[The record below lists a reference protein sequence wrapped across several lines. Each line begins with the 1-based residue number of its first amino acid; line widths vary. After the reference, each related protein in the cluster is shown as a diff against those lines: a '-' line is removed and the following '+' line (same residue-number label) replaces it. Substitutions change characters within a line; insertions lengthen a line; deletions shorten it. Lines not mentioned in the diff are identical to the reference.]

1 MVAATASPAM
11 PATTSEPMVSARN
24 GCTLNR
30 VISTTISGDAD
41 QRRHDQAGP
50 EAGGAAAAWASMRA
64 VMVRLP
70 CRGRRRTNG
79 GDDSGRG
86 AGDEV
91 VHGQVEGECDAGLVV
106 LQRLQGWELRLHET
120 GGHEVSGPSGH
131 PAGDDLSAACQVH
144 ERLLQAGLPQHVP
157 VPGVWRPSS

>member
-1 MVAATASPAM
+1 MAAATASPAM

-30 VISTTISGDAD
+30 VMSTTISAMPISAATT
-41 QRRHDQAGP
+41 RRVP
-50 EAGGAAAAWASMRA
+50 EAGGAADAWANMRA

-79 GDDSGRG
+79 GDDSDRG

-91 VHGQVEGECDAGLVV
+91 VNGQVEGECDA
-106 LQRLQGWELRLHET
+106 
-120 GGHEVSGPSGH
+120 
-131 PAGDDLSAACQVH
+131 DL
-144 ERLLQAGLPQHVP
+144 
-157 VPGVWRPSS
+157 